1 MGGWAAGYRAG
12 VRMDK
17 TEREELRRL
26 VADFR
31 RWGQLATTAQNWHR
45 AVQRAASSAEEVMRA
60 RSVLVDRSGQPA
72 WRVLPLGENDRDIVR
87 RLRERAKLPA
97 TTNADR
103 ALLRLLTDDAPRA
116 AADLAPMLDVRRY
129 LTGPARKQSAATAAT
144 FLRHRHAE
152 VIAAEGPERLAQLG
166 VHTAPPDPARD
177 SLDDLLDP
185 VLRFALLAER
195 SDREPAGRSG
205 SEPGRSGSEPAGRTG
220 PASNEQTGPAPEL
233 AGWTGP
239 EPELVDRSVFGGLPA
254 ALAAIDKVM
263 AGEAPYRSAARE
275 AGEKVRH
282 AEVRRILRDMPVEAL
297 RTVTRDR
304 FRLGPLADAG
314 VTTVQD
320 VLQRGAS
327 LQALPGVGETSARRM
342 LGAART
348 LWQAT
353 YDDTPVR
360 IDVDHR
366 HPEAT
371 HLLRCLAEWDARRRT
386 RGAAADLERAAELA
400 PLGSAIDRR
409 TSHLLVVPTRGL
421 VATGLRESIQIV
433 IRRAELLGGAPPAG
447 RRRRRVDPWEDFL
460 KRPADYLAMLAELG
474 FTSGDENAVH
484 GDLPD
489 EIIQA
494 VRDQALDG
502 AHLTASLRGYQSFA
516 ARFALVQRKVIVGD
530 EMGLGK
536 TVEALAV
543 LAHLHSRGSTHFL
556 VVCPAAVVTN
566 WVREIGGKSTLRP
579 HRVHGPERDAA
590 ARTWLRDGG
599 VAVTTYETLA
609 WWEPQLRELPDL
621 ACVVVDEAHYVKN
634 PQAQRSVRTKEL
646 VARADRAILLTGTP
660 LENRVDEFRNLAS
673 YVRPDLTVDA
683 TDLSPPRFRRQIA
696 PAYLRRNQDDVLDEL
711 PELIEVEEWLPMS
724 SADTGRY
731 REAVERGNFMQ
742 MRQAAMLQAA
752 ESTKVQRLVEIVRE
766 AAENER
772 RVIVFSHF
780 REVLDVI
787 ARTLPGPV
795 FGPLTGSVPANHRQ
809 RMVDDFSAA
818 RHGAVLVAQIVA
830 GGVGLN
836 IQSASVVVICEPQLK
851 PTTEA
856 QAVARAHRMG
866 QVQSVQVHRLL
877 SEEGVDQR
885 ITELLAGKRRIFDE
899 FARLSDLADASPEA
913 VDLSEAELVQEVVAA
928 ERQRLLTPAPNLP
941 PQHAPS

>member
-1 MGGWAAGYRAG
+1 MVGWVAGYRAG

-17 TEREELRRL
+17 AERAEFRRL

-31 RWGQLATTAQNWHR
+31 RWGQLAQDVRNWHR
-45 AVQRAASSAEEVMRA
+45 AVQQGASAAEGAMRD
-60 RSVLVDRSGQPA
+60 RSVVVDRSGQGA
-72 WRVLPLGENDRDIVR
+72 WRVLALRANDRDAVG
-87 RLRERAKLPA
+87 RLQERARLPA
-97 TTNADR
+97 TTAADD
-103 ALLRLLTDDAPRA
+103 ALLRLLIDDAPRA
-116 AADLAPMLDVRRY
+116 VADLAPMLDVRRY
-129 LTGPARKQSAATAAT
+129 LAGPARKQSAATAAM
-144 FLRHRHAE
+144 FLRDRHAQ
-152 VIAAEGPERLAQLG
+152 VVAAGGPERLAYLG
-166 VHTAPPDPARD
+166 VPTAPAEPVPD
-177 SLDDLLDP
+177 SLRDLLDP
-185 VLRFALLAER
+185 SLRFALLAER
-195 SDREPAGRSG
+195 SRREPELVERTGQEHGPAGRVAPQR
-205 SEPGRSGSEPAGRTG
+205 EP
-220 PASNEQTGPAPEL
+220 

-254 ALAAIDKVM
+254 ALAAIDRVV
-263 AGEAPYRSAARE
+263 AGEAAYRSAARE

-282 AEVRRILRDMPVEAL
+282 REVQSILRDMPVEAL

-314 VTTVQD
+314 IVTVQD
-320 VLQRGAS
+320 VLHHGSS
-327 LQALPGVGETSARRM
+327 LQALPGVGETSARR
-342 LGAART
+342 LIGAART
-348 LWQAT
+348 LWQTT

-360 IDVDHR
+360 IEVDHR
-366 HPEAT
+366 HPETT

-400 PLGSAIDRR
+400 PLGGTIDRS
-409 TSHLLVVPTRGL
+409 TAHLLVVPTRGL
-421 VATGLRESIQIV
+421 AASGLGESIEIV
-433 IRRAELLGGAPPAG
+433 KRRADLLVRSSAPG
-447 RRRRRVDPWEDFL
+447 RRSLPADPWDDFL
-460 KRPADYLAMLAELG
+460 ARPADYFAMLAELG
-474 FTSGDENAVH
+474 FASGDENTVH

-543 LAHLHSRGSTHFL
+543 LAHLRSRGSTHFL

-566 WVREIGGKSTLRP
+566 WVREISGKSRLRP

-590 ARTWLRDGG
+590 ARAWLRDGG

-609 WWEPQLRELPDL
+609 WWGPQLREVPDL

-634 PQAQRSVRTKEL
+634 PQAQRSIRTKEI
-646 VARADRAILLTGTP
+646 VARAERAILLTGTP
-660 LENRVDEFRNLAS
+660 LENKVDEFRNLAS

-683 TDLSPPRFRRQIA
+683 TDPSPARFRRQIA

-724 SADTGRY
+724 SADTARY

-742 MRQAAMLQAA
+742 MRQAAMLEAA

-772 RVIVFSHF
+772 RIIVFSHF
-780 REVLDVI
+780 RQVLDVI

-809 RMVDDFSAA
+809 RMVDEFSAA
-818 RHGAVLVAQIVA
+818 RYGAVLVAQIVA

-885 ITELLAGKRRIFDE
+885 ITELLAGKRRIFDD
-899 FARLSDLADASPEA
+899 FARVSDTAAASPEA

-928 ERQRLLTPAPNLP
+928 ERQRLLAPAPDLP